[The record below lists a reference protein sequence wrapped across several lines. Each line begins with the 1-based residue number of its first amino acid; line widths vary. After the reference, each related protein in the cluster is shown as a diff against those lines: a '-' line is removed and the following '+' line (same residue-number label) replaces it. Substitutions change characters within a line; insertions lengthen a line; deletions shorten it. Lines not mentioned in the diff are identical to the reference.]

1 MSFILTLMIIFTL
14 NLTFYLQSYGQE
26 FLNPGFEESFSSEA
40 CDDCD
45 EGLGCIVG
53 WWNYLPHNSNF
64 TGYRF
69 VYDYD
74 CTGNRSGVCQGDYGL
89 KFYRNTLDIHQ
100 PIQISGIML
109 DSHSGETSQF
119 FRHQL
124 QRECPACVICQVQ
137 E

>member
-64 TGYRF
+64 TGYPECFDKISNHNRLDKLQI
-69 VYDYD
+69 DYL
-74 CTGNRSGVCQGDYGL
+74 CN
-89 KFYRNTLDIHQ
+89 H
-100 PIQISGIML
+100 
-109 DSHSGETSQF
+109 SHKQNDK
-119 FRHQL
+119 
-124 QRECPACVICQVQ
+124 
-137 E
+137 